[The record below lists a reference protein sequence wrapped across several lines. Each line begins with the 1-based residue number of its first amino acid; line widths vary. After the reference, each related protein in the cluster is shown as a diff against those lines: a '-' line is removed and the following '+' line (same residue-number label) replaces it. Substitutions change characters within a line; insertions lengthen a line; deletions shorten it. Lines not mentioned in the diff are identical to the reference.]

1 MGRLVDEVK
10 KYNRIAFDT
19 NILIYLF
26 EKHQVYGSEVKEV
39 FELIEK
45 GVCFGIT
52 STLLLAEVLTLPLKE
67 EAYDLYNKY
76 MAFFNIFPNLLIKD
90 VTQSISIGAAKLR
103 VRHNLKT
110 PDAVFIATAI
120 EEGAEAFITND
131 SRLNNVNHLNVIII
145 NKYVQQDK

>member
-1 MGRLVDEVK
+1 MGGLVDEIR

-19 NILIYLF
+19 NIVIYLF
-26 EKHQVYGSEVKEV
+26 EKHQVYGPEVKEV

-45 GVCFGIT
+45 GICFGIT

-76 MAFFNIFPNLLIKD
+76 MAFFNVFPNLLIKD

-103 VRHNLKT
+103 AKHNLKT
-110 PDAVFIATAI
+110 PDAIFIATAL
-120 EEGAEAFITND
+120 EESAEAFITND
-131 SRLNNVNHLNVIII
+131 SRLNNINQLNAIII
-145 NKYVQQDK
+145 NKFVQ